1 MSHREENTMSED
13 HVTQTTRARRREEPN
28 AAANPPVSFGGV
40 SVGDRFGK
48 LAVVRRAEN
57 RGRHAYWECVCE
69 CGEKIEVR
77 GDHLRDG
84 STVSCGCAQS
94 DYQEARLVRIEKALT
109 LKKFGKVFVLGT
121 AREFKGR
128 KEVHAVCV
136 CRYCSGTSVHR
147 ASDVLRKD
155 FRGCDCRY
163 IGTVRERARR
173 HGFPVPWPVDQRD
186 SIEVILMRAEWRS
199 MVARC
204 HDPKHRDYPNYG
216 GRGIYVCEQWRNDFE
231 AFFRDYGVRPL
242 EKTLDRIDN
251 DGPYSPEN
259 CKWATRGEQTRNR
272 RNTIFLQYQGRRVT
286 LAELAKYL
294 GIRYPQAYRL
304 YRAGNTADEIAAWTQ
319 AKRRAVKAQS

>member
-1 MSHREENTMSED
+1 MNED
-13 HVTQTTRARRREEPN
+13 HGTRTRKTSPAGETTAS
-28 AAANPPVSFGGV
+28 ANPPVSFGGI
-40 SVGDRFGK
+40 SEGDRFGK
-48 LAVVRRAEN
+48 LTVARFVDR
-57 RGRHAYWECVCE
+57 RGRHAFWECACE
-69 CGEKIEVR
+69 CGQKIEVR
-77 GDHLRDG
+77 GDHLRDR
-84 STVSCGCAQS
+84 STASCGCAKRQ
-94 DYQEARLVRIEKALT
+94 YQEARIVKVEESVSMRN
-109 LKKFGKVFVLGT
+109 FGKVFVLGS

-136 CRYCSGTSVHR
+136 CKYCSGTSVHR

-155 FRGCDCRY
+155 FRGCGCRY

-173 HGFPVPWPVDQRD
+173 HGFPVPWPVEGD
-186 SIEVILMRAEWRS
+186 SIEVMLMRAEWRS

-204 HDPKHRDYPNYG
+204 HDPNHRDYPNYG
-216 GRGIYVCEQWRNDFE
+216 GRGIFVCERWRNDFE
-231 AFFRDYGVRPL
+231 AFLHDYGVRPL

-294 GIRYPQAYRL
+294 GISYPQAYRL
-304 YRAGNTADEIAAWTQ
+304 HRAGNTADQIAAWTQ
-319 AKRRAVKAQS
+319 AKRGAVIAQS